1 MFGIN
6 EREFMNSLLLDPFS
20 LALIC
25 VICAI
30 PVIYVLLYVMILILS
45 GMIFVLTGLGF
56 LLSKITNP
64 QLIKQIKAN
73 PEQTDILI
81 KNYWAK
87 DYLSKDFYK
96 QYASP
101 RKKFKIE
108 LKEAISNTNKTDI
121 IALDRYESLSSEYFK
136 LISQIRE
143 DEKQQ
148 KQQQAVE
155 QELKRKQE
163 QNQKLEVLANK
174 ASQALDKV
182 WN

>member
-56 LLSKITNP
+56 LLSKITTP
-64 QLIKQIKAN
+64 HLIKKIKAN
-73 PEQTDILI
+73 PEMTDFYI
-81 KNYWAK
+81 KTYWAK
-87 DYLSKDFYK
+87 DYLNNDFYK
-96 QYASP
+96 KYASP
-101 RKKFKIE
+101 KKKFKVE
-108 LKEAISNTNKTDI
+108 LKDAINNTNKTDI

-136 LISQIRE
+136 RIAQIRE
-143 DEKQQ
+143 IEKQRQ
-148 KQQQAVE
+148 KQQAEE
-155 QELKRKQE
+155 QELKHQQE
-163 QNQKLEVLANK
+163 QNQKMEVLANK
-174 ASQALDKV
+174 ASQALDEV
-182 WN
+182 WD